1 MPVGV
6 VRERPM
12 ARMLRGAGLPLP
24 PEASIRAAARIEKA
38 GQDLLR
44 PLRTISARLSRPS
57 SYLSPIEPFFRSD
70 IADRRSGSPVDQ
82 IAGSCPGWECRR
94 SGEYAREKGALP

>member
-6 VRERPM
+6 TWKRPV
-12 ARMLRGAGLPLP
+12 ALRVSPAGLPLP

-38 GQDLLR
+38 DQDLLR
-44 PLRTISARLSRPS
+44 SLRTISARLSRPS

-70 IADRRSGSPVDQ
+70 IANRRSGSPADQ
-82 IAGSCPGWECRR
+82 IAGSCPGWGCRR